1 MYKAHDLN
9 LNRYVAVKV
18 LRREKANEIN
28 TRRFLRE
35 AELHG
40 NLSNIPEILTVYVF
54 SRTRGGT
61 LFIVMELL
69 KGQTSARYTRCS
81 SGTLRPFYSVATWP
95 SSLIIICVH
104 ARSSCLTLVVR
115 SPSQRAAGRAN
126 CKESTFHGSRM
137 HPTDVSGA
145 ARTARRSSTQSQHRP
160 SRLGQLGA
168 RPGSCTVDLF

>member
-1 MYKAHDLN
+1 MLLSVYKAHDLN

-40 NLSNIPEILTVYVF
+40 NLSNIPEILTVYDF

-69 KGQTSARYTRCS
+69 KG
-81 SGTLRPFYSVATWP
+81 
-95 SSLIIICVH
+95 
-104 ARSSCLTLVVR
+104 
-115 SPSQRAAGRAN
+115 
-126 CKESTFHGSRM
+126 
-137 HPTDVSGA
+137 
-145 ARTARRSSTQSQHRP
+145 
-160 SRLGQLGA
+160 
-168 RPGSCTVDLF
+168 